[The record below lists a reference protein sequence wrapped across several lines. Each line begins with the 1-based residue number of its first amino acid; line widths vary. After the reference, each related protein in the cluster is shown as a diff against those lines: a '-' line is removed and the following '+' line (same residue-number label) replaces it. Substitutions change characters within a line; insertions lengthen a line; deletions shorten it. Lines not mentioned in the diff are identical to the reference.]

1 MLDELR
7 EQADEASY
15 EGIDDEENASA
26 YFRSRYQTDSPF
38 LGLTAPQRLVL
49 ALMFF
54 VMVFILGSFCLL
66 VTESVVPPTFS

>member
-7 EQADEASY
+7 EQADQASY
-15 EGIDDEENASA
+15 EGIEDEENATA
-26 YFRSRYQTDSPF
+26 YFRSRYQTERQF
-38 LGLTAPQRLVL
+38 LGLTAGQRLVL

-66 VTESVVPPTFS
+66 VTGNVVPPTFS